1 MDKETIAE
9 LANSVNDVVA
19 ATSRPLNQQIA
30 KLKAELEKHRWI
42 PTDEPPDNMDS
53 GKKVQVLEYE
63 SEIPTIMTMAEV
75 FLDEGS
81 EAEYWKPIILPC
93 F

>member
-19 ATSRPLNQQIA
+19 ATSKPLHLQIA

-42 PTDEPPDNMDS
+42 PISERLPEDDSPHLFWLESGNVIQGTPSCELGKHNPP
-53 GKKVQVLEYE
+53 L
-63 SEIPTIMTMAEV
+63 THRATH
-75 FLDEGS
+75 
-81 EAEYWKPIILPC
+81 WKPIILP
-93 F
+93 

>member
-19 ATSRPLNQQIA
+19 ATSRPLNLQIA
-30 KLKAELEKHRWI
+30 KLKAELEKHRWM
-42 PTDEPPDNMDS
+42 PVDEPPDNMDS